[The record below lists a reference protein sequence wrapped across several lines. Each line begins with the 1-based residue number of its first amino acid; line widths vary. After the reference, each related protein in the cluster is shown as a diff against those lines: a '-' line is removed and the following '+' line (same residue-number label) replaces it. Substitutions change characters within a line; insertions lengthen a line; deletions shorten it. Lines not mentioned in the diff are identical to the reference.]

1 MLFRNT
7 MAQSTSFALGYLFSF
22 LLAPLMI
29 ARLGLDAF
37 GVWAV
42 TGALATYAG
51 LLDLGVGRS
60 LSRFIAVYDTT
71 GEDHRIRECVGLG
84 LLIVTFVGVLAAIVA
99 AAVAPLLSD
108 ELGVLN
114 SGEMRLVLLASVAIW
129 TFNGY
134 DGVCSSIGIGRQ
146 RMVPPNVAIAV
157 GSILNFAFSVAA
169 LVASSALTVYAG
181 ANAAAAILGIV
192 PSAFAMRYVWSP
204 PYVAMPS
211 TALLKEVVSFSI
223 KNQVAWF
230 ADLINLQTDKLIIAL
245 MIDVHAAAVYEIGSR
260 VVAAVRSSAILSVSA
275 IIPTATSRIV
285 DEGREAIGGMYR
297 RYTPRTCATA
307 FPLFMVAS
315 VSAPFLLVAW
325 LGSVPENAELIVPI
339 LSTAYMVNITTG
351 VGTTIAIG
359 AGRPG
364 VAATNAVLIAIMN
377 VLLTVALAPFFGL
390 WGVVTGTALAVVMGS
405 MIFNRQLLKLFHL
418 PQGDFWAGVLPP
430 GVLAVGLAGPPAL
443 LAILVGLPHGR
454 LAAAGLLAISVT
466 LYVLPYW
473 ILATRRGL
481 LPQRLEFPLWRHGA
495 SASLPTV

>member
-146 RMVPPNVAIAV
+146 RMVPPCRDCSWIDPELCLQRC
-157 GSILNFAFSVAA
+157 GSGSQQRSDRLRRRKRRGSDPGHRAERFRHA
-169 LVASSALTVYAG
+169 L
-181 ANAAAAILGIV
+181 
-192 PSAFAMRYVWSP
+192 
-204 PYVAMPS
+204 
-211 TALLKEVVSFSI
+211 
-223 KNQVAWF
+223 
-230 ADLINLQTDKLIIAL
+230 
-245 MIDVHAAAVYEIGSR
+245 R
-260 VVAAVRSSAILSVSA
+260 VAVRH
-275 IIPTATSRIV
+275 TWRC
-285 DEGREAIGGMYR
+285 R
-297 RYTPRTCATA
+297 RLR
-307 FPLFMVAS
+307 S
-315 VSAPFLLVAW
+315 
-325 LGSVPENAELIVPI
+325 
-339 LSTAYMVNITTG
+339 
-351 VGTTIAIG
+351 
-359 AGRPG
+359 
-364 VAATNAVLIAIMN
+364 
-377 VLLTVALAPFFGL
+377 
-390 WGVVTGTALAVVMGS
+390 
-405 MIFNRQLLKLFHL
+405 
-418 PQGDFWAGVLPP
+418 
-430 GVLAVGLAGPPAL
+430 
-443 LAILVGLPHGR
+443 
-454 LAAAGLLAISVT
+454 
-466 LYVLPYW
+466 
-473 ILATRRGL
+473 
-481 LPQRLEFPLWRHGA
+481 
-495 SASLPTV
+495 